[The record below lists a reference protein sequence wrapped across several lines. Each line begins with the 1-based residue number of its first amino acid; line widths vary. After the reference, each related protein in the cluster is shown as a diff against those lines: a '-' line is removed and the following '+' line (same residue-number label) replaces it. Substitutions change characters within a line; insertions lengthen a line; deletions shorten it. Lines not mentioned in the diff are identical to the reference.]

1 VKITVPIPGLI
12 LATINLLAFIVF
24 ASDPV
29 RCLFHPEDAP
39 LTRRQ
44 ILIRSF
50 VQRVRGEDDSVSRSG
65 NPSPGP
71 HSRVAVSVHVTTTG
85 PMRDEDDEEWKGAHA
100 LHTLPHKGVLQHE
113 PLPEVDAKAALPMPA
128 DGLSA

>member
-1 VKITVPIPGLI
+1 VKITVPIPGFI
-12 LATINLLAFIVF
+12 LAAINLLAFIVF

-39 LTRRQ
+39 FTRRQ

-50 VQRVRGEDDSVSRSG
+50 ARRVRGEDDSVSRSG
-65 NPSPGP
+65 YPSPGP

-100 LHTLPHKGVLQHE
+100 LHTLPQKGVLQHE

>member
-1 VKITVPIPGLI
+1 MVPIPGLI

-29 RCLFHPEDAP
+29 RHLFLPGRRAL

-50 VQRVRGEDDSVSRSG
+50 LRRVRREDDSVSRSG
-65 NPSPGP
+65 YPSPGP

-113 PLPEVDAKAALPMPA
+113 SLPEVDAKTALPMPA